1 MYSLSLKKIFK
12 EAGFQ
17 HDENYAEKNL
27 LSNNEASVVVAAAA
41 SVISLNHLSRH
52 ELEEKLNKC
61 ENVKNN

>member
-27 LSNNEASVVVAAAA
+27 LNNNETSVVVAAAA